1 MKKLFL
7 ILMLA
12 AFGMNSANAQSKTL
26 NLLGT
31 SNRILDTLVNTG
43 TINMTSPILT
53 AYGSEY
59 AIQVTF
65 ANVSG
70 TSSLRAILQ
79 SSLDGVNWV
88 NHFGV
93 AGQAPTVRIADTLVV
108 TSASPATYIWSITN
122 NQLQSVASAAGGV
135 NVSGGRR
142 AFFRVRITGTTTGVT
157 TVRASLLPSTL

>member
-1 MKKLFL
+1 MKQLFF
-7 ILMLA
+7 ILFISVLS
-12 AFGMNSANAQSKTL
+12 FGANAQSKTL
-26 NLLGT
+26 SLLGT
-31 SNRILDTLVNTG
+31 SNRVLDTVVNTA

-53 AYGSEY
+53 AYGSGY
-59 AIQVTF
+59 AVQVNF

-93 AGQAPTVRIADTLVV
+93 VGQAPTVRIADTLTV
-108 TSASPATYIWSITN
+108 TSASPGTYIWTILDG
-122 NQLQSVASAAGGV
+122 QVQSVASAAGGV

-142 AFFRVRITGTTTGVT
+142 TYFRIRITGTTTGVT
-157 TVRASLLPSTL
+157 TVNASLLPSKL